1 MDNPYAP
8 PPKGERGGPAAKG
21 ERGAPPPQG
30 ERGAATRKTRR
41 RPYRPLRRTEPPPS
55 VDPDALR
62 AATRLVRFFLLL
74 VLAALLTTSLPLPWQ
89 VGSLV
94 FALVAV
100 GVGLRALR
108 VAWQPGLREQLA
120 PLLLF
125 GLVFAVLMTI
135 STSARLALW
144 PVEMQHQECLSRA
157 LTIGAHA
164 QCEVQYQD
172 ALTARL
178 EDLRNPQNG

>member
-1 MDNPYAP
+1 VDNPYAP
-8 PPKGERGGPAAKG
+8 PAKGERAGPAPKGERGGPA
-21 ERGAPPPQG
+21 P
-30 ERGAATRKTRR
+30 TRR
-41 RPYRPLRRTEPPPS
+41 RPPYRPLRRTEPPPS
-55 VDPDALR
+55 VDPEALR
-62 AATRLVRFFLLL
+62 AASRLVRFFLLL

-89 VGSLV
+89 VGS
-94 FALVAV
+94 
-100 GVGLRALR
+100 
-108 VAWQPGLREQLA
+108 
-120 PLLLF
+120 
-125 GLVFAVLMTI
+125 LVFAVLMTI

>member
-1 MDNPYAP
+1 VDNPYAP

-21 ERGAPPPQG
+21 ERGGPAAKG
-30 ERGAATRKTRR
+30 ERGGPAAKTRR
-41 RPYRPLRRTEPPPS
+41 PPHRPLRRTEPPPA

-62 AATRLVRFFLLL
+62 AASRLVRFFLLL